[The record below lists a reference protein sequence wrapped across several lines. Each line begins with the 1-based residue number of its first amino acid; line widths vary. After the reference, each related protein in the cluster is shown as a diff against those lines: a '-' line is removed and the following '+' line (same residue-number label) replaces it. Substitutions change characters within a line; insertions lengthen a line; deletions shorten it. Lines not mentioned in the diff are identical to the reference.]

1 MNPRLAIALAAFL
14 GWLLITLLGE
24 QVGSGAHQALSETV
38 SRGPGWPFIAAIV
51 FVLAVVAWQRW
62 RDIGLHQRP
71 SARSLLLAWLPMLY
85 IVGGFAVSVRLG
97 LPPASVVLSVLFN
110 TFLVGLSEE
119 LMFRGV
125 LLQALRRTVSIV
137 PAVALTT
144 LAFGAVHSL
153 NVFIT
158 GDLQAALIQSTAA
171 ALSGLFFIAL
181 RLRTGSLWPCVVVH
195 GLWDCAAFLLALS
208 SLPDPAGSS
217 VAPTGAMSLAP
228 ILVVLPNALYGLW
241 LMRHINTLNDTMET
255 R

>member
-1 MNPRLAIALAAFL
+1 MNQRLAVSLATLL

-24 QVGSGAHQALSETV
+24 QFGAGAHQALSETV
-38 SRGPGWPFIAAIV
+38 SHGPGWPFVAAAA

-62 RDIGLHQRP
+62 RDIGLRDLP
-71 SARSLLLAWLPMLY
+71 SARSLRLAWLPMVY
-85 IVGGFAVSVRLG
+85 IVGGFALSASLG
-97 LPPASVVLSVLFN
+97 LAPATVVLWVLVN

-125 LLQALRRTVSIV
+125 LLQALRHTVSIW

-158 GDLQAALIQSTAA
+158 GDLRGALIQSTAA

-181 RLRTGSLWPCVVVH
+181 RLRTGSLWPSIVIH
-195 GLWDCAAFLLALS
+195 GLWDCAAFLVVMSSSKDLAANAA
-208 SLPDPAGSS
+208 PAD
-217 VAPTGAMSLAP
+217 AMSLAP
-228 ILVVLPNALYGLW
+228 ILLVLPNALYGLW
-241 LMRHINTLNDTMET
+241 LMRHVSKLITTTENS
-255 R
+255 

>member
-1 MNPRLAIALAAFL
+1 MNQRLAISLAAFL
-14 GWLLITLLGE
+14 GWLLITLVGE
-24 QVGSGAHQALSETV
+24 QLGSGAHQALSETV
-38 SRGPGWPFIAAIV
+38 SRGPGWPFVAAVV

-71 SARSLLLAWLPMLY
+71 TARSLLLAWLPMLY
-85 IVGGFAVSVRLG
+85 IVGGLALSIRWG
-97 LPPASVVLSVLFN
+97 LPPAEVVLWVLLN

-125 LLQALRRTVSIV
+125 LLQALRHTVSIW

-158 GDLQAALIQSTAA
+158 GDLRGAVVQSTAA

-181 RLRTGSLWPCVVVH
+181 RLRTGSLWPCIVIH
-195 GLWDCAAFLLALS
+195 GLWDCAAFLVALS
-208 SLPDPAGSS
+208 SPKEPVIGTASTD
-217 VAPTGAMSLAP
+217 AMSLAP
-228 ILVVLPNALYGLW
+228 ILLVLPNALYGLW
-241 LMRHINTLNDTMET
+241 LMRHVGKSSAVNET
-255 R
+255 